1 MFSQIGPDRHHGAR
15 QTLSHASES
24 VMRTSQL
31 QISTTKE
38 SPNDA
43 EVISHKLMLRAGM
56 IRRLAAGL
64 YTWMPIGLRVLKK
77 IEAIVREEM
86 NDAGCAEVLMPAVQP
101 AELWQESGRWGQFGP
116 ELLRLQDRHKRDYCV
131 GPTHEEVITDIARR
145 DLRSYKQLPVNYYQI
160 QTKFRDEVRP
170 RFGVMRSR
178 EFIMKDA
185 YSFHISQESL
195 QGTFDRM
202 HEAYSNI
209 FTRMHLQFRPV
220 EADSGA
226 IGGSGSMEFHVLAD
240 SGEDAIAYS
249 TGSDYAANL
258 EKAEAVCNDE
268 RPAPSSEMTLVDTPD
283 TKTIQALVDNFDV
296 PIEKTIKTLICH
308 ASDECE
314 ASLIALL
321 VRGDHQLN
329 EVKANNHALV
339 QSPLQF
345 ATEEEIRA
353 AVGAGPGSLGP
364 VNLPMP
370 VIADHTVV
378 AMSDFGAGANIEDK
392 HYFGINW
399 QRDAEEPL
407 AADLRN
413 IEPGDPSPD
422 GKGELQIMRG
432 IEVGHIFQLGDKY
445 SQAMN
450 ATVLDENGK
459 DKVMSMGCYGIGITR
474 VAAAAIEQNHD
485 DNGIIWPMP
494 IAPFDVVIVPINM
507 RRSEALREAAETL
520 YAEMKA
526 AGIDVLFDDR
536 DSRPGVMFAD
546 MELIGIPMRVVI
558 SDKGL
563 EKGVVEYKGRTDDS
577 ASDVAREGIVQFIQ
591 DKLNS

>member
-1 MFSQIGPDRHHGAR
+1 
-15 QTLSHASES
+15 
-24 VMRTSQL
+24 MRTSQL
-31 QISTTKE
+31 QIATTKE
-38 SPNDA
+38 SPADA
-43 EVISHKLMLRAGM
+43 EVISHQLMLRAGM

-64 YTWMPIGLRVLKK
+64 YTWMPLGLRVLRK
-77 IEAIVREEM
+77 IEAIIREEM
-86 NDAGCAEVLMPAVQP
+86 NDAGAAELLMPAVQP
-101 AELWQESGRWGQFGP
+101 CELWQESGRWGQFGP
-116 ELLRLQDRHKRDYCV
+116 ELLRFKDRHQRDYCM

-185 YSFHISQESL
+185 YSFHASPESL
-195 QGTFDRM
+195 QQTFEDM
-202 HEAYSNI
+202 HQAYTNV
-209 FTRMHLQFRPV
+209 FTRMQLTFRSV

-226 IGGSGSMEFHVLAD
+226 IGGSGSKEFHVLAD

-249 TGSDYAANL
+249 TDSDYAANL
-258 EKAEAVCNDE
+258 EKAEAVCNDTRAE
-268 RPAPSSEMTLVDTPD
+268 PTQEMTLVDTPD
-283 TKTIQALVDNFDV
+283 TKTIQALVENFDLAV
-296 PIEKTIKTLICH
+296 EKTIKTLICH
-308 ASDECE
+308 ASDECDTT
-314 ASLIALL
+314 LVALL

-329 EVKANNHALV
+329 EVKANNHPMV
-339 QSPLQF
+339 QTPLQF
-345 ATEEEIRA
+345 ATDEEIRA

-370 VIADHTVV
+370 VIADHTVA

-399 QRDAEEPL
+399 ERDTDTPII
-407 AADLRN
+407 ADLRN
-413 IEPGDPSPD
+413 IEAGDLSPD

-432 IEVGHIFQLGDKY
+432 IEVGHIFQLGTKY
-445 SQAMN
+445 SEAMQ

-459 DKVMSMGCYGIGITR
+459 ACLMSMGCYGIGVTR

-485 DNGIIWPMP
+485 DKGIIWPMP
-494 IAPFDVVIVPINM
+494 IAPFQVAIVPINM
-507 RRSEALREAAETL
+507 KKSDTLRGQAETL
-520 YAEMKA
+520 YQELKQ

-546 MELIGIPMRVVI
+546 MELIGIPMRIVI

-563 EKGVVEYKGRTDDS
+563 DKGMVEFKGRTDSESVDIARTDVVALV
-577 ASDVAREGIVQFIQ
+577 ASKVA
-591 DKLNS
+591 

>member
-1 MFSQIGPDRHHGAR
+1 
-15 QTLSHASES
+15 
-24 VMRTSQL
+24 MRTSQL

-43 EVISHKLMLRAGM
+43 EVISHQLMLRAGM

-86 NDAGCAEVLMPAVQP
+86 NEAGAAEVLMPAVQP

-116 ELLRLQDRHKRDYCV
+116 ELLRLKDRHQRDYCV

-185 YSFHISQESL
+185 YSFDISSEGL
-195 QGTFDRM
+195 QQSFQSM
-202 HEAYSNI
+202 YQAYTTI
-209 FTRMHLQFRPV
+209 FTRMHLKFRAV

-249 TGSDYAANL
+249 TGSDYAANI
-258 EKAEAVCNDE
+258 EKAEAVCHDK
-268 RPAPSSEMTLVDTPD
+268 RPAPAEEMTLVDTPD
-283 TKTIQALVDNFDV
+283 TKTIQALVDNFNL

-314 ASLIALL
+314 SNLIALL

-329 EVKANNHALV
+329 EVKANNHHLV

-364 VNLPMP
+364 VKLPMP
-370 VIADHTVV
+370 VIADSTVA
-378 AMSDFGAGANIEDK
+378 AMADFGAGANIEDK

-399 QRDAEEPL
+399 ERDAAEPIV
-407 AADLRN
+407 ADLRN
-413 IEPGDPSPD
+413 IEAGDPSPD

-485 DNGIIWPMP
+485 DKGIIWPLP

-507 RRSEALREAAETL
+507 RRSEALREAAESL

-546 MELIGIPMRVVI
+546 MELIGVPMRVVI

-563 EKGVVEYKGRTDDS
+563 DKGVVEYKGRTDSDS
-577 ASDVAREGIVQFIQ
+577 SDIAREQIIAFIQ
-591 DKLNS
+591 EKLAG